1 MAKRAIRIGID
12 VGGTHTKAVAI
23 DNATNEIVGKGS
35 VMTTHFAKEG
45 VAKGVVDS
53 FQKCLESSNISPD
66 EVIFIAHS
74 TTQATN
80 ALLEGDVAD
89 VGVVG
94 IGKGG
99 IEGWLAKRQTKIP
112 DIDLGTGKFIKIHS
126 AFMKSKDMNTESVK
140 QVIQSLYDQGD
151 RVIVASKAFGVDNMT
166 EEKMVAE
173 IAESMGLPASMASDI
188 TKLYGLTTR
197 TRTAALNA
205 SILPKMMETA
215 NSTESSV
222 RSTGVK

>member
-80 ALLEGDVAD
+80 AFIEGDVAN

-94 IGKGG
+94 VAGG
-99 IEGWLAKRQTKIP
+99 GLEGFLAKRQLALK
-112 DIDLGTGKFIKIHS
+112 DIVLDEKVGRMIKVFNTFIKKK
-126 AFMKSKDMNTESVK
+126 M
-140 QVIQSLYDQGD
+140 L
-151 RVIVASKAFGVDNMT
+151 T
-166 EEKMVAE
+166 EEVINK
-173 IAESMGLPASMASDI
+173 
-188 TKLYGLTTR
+188 KY
-197 TRTAALNA
+197 
-205 SILPKMMETA
+205 
-215 NSTESSV
+215 
-222 RSTGVK
+222 